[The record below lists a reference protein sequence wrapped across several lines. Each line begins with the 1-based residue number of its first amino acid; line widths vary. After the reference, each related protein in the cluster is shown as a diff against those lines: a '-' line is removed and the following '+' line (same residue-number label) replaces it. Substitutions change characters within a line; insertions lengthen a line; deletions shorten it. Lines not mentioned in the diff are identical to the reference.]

1 MLALLSAVTIKMK
14 PPLVSRIFSM
24 IGFITMFF
32 TIISIKID
40 QKNSYIVLMIIVLS
54 GVLVVLLPRALNISA
69 VLTKESFEKNL

>member
-24 IGFITMFF
+24 IGFITIF

-40 QKNSYIVLMIIVLS
+40 QKNSYIVIMIIVS
-54 GVLVVLLPRALNISA
+54 G
-69 VLTKESFEKNL
+69 T

>member
-1 MLALLSAVTIKMK
+1 MLALLSAVIIKMK

-24 IGFITMFF
+24 IGFMTIFF

-54 GVLVVLLPRALNISA
+54 GVLVVLLPRALNISS
-69 VLTKESFEKNL
+69 VLTKGIF